1 MTKDIA
7 IIGMSAIFPGAPNVQ
22 TYWENILNKIDA
34 IKEVPANRID
44 SRYFGANI
52 AAVDRFYCDKGGFI
66 DDYAHF
72 DPVAFGILPLAVE
85 GMEPDQLLTLQ
96 LAHQALEDAG
106 VWNKRCSLDNTSI
119 IIGKGNYVG
128 PGATR
133 AVEVVHVSEQM
144 IEVLRNLMPHLSEEE
159 LDKVKK
165 AFQSKKG
172 RFTPDTAMGLIPNLV
187 ASLVANRLN
196 LGGAA
201 YTVDAACASS
211 LLAIDH
217 AVNELI
223 SGRADMAIAGGVHVA
238 QNATFWSIFN
248 QLGALSKKQQSR
260 PFDEEADGL
269 IIGEGCGFVVLKTLE
284 KAQQDLDRIYCVIKG
299 VGISSDGSGTS
310 VMSPSVKGQAK
321 AIEQALRNAEISP
334 NDVGYIEA
342 HGTAT
347 PLGDRTELETL
358 KQVFGTYQSG
368 LKAKIGSVKSM
379 IGHTM
384 PAAGVAGVIKT
395 ALALYHDTLPPTLH
409 CDSPIEAMMST
420 RFEPSHK
427 PIAWSE
433 SGLPLVAGVNAFGFG
448 GINAHI
454 VLKAYPQQTKIVSK
468 PATTSLLSEEKLL
481 LLARTN
487 VEELVAALKVQDT
500 TLGEGSHRIAIFN
513 PTEDRIKKAIN
524 IVKKGK
530 PWRNRQ
536 DIWFSNDPLLNDNGK
551 IAFLFPGL
559 DGLSSG
565 ETDSIVHYFGIEKEF
580 LLDDSLGEANV
591 LGSALSQLH
600 NSRVIDLA
608 LKKLGVL
615 PDLNAGHSMGE
626 WLAGMSAELVTT
638 ESVKTLVENLDPRSF
653 EISDAQFIAVGCGY
667 ERISSL
673 LGVIPNL
680 YLANDNCPQQVIL
693 CGSHVAI
700 QELTHQ
706 LKRDQIFHQVLPFQ
720 SGFHTP
726 FIKDK
731 VPQLLLG
738 INEIKFLKNKVPIWS
753 ATTLSPYPINVDE
766 IRALTVEHLIQPV
779 RFRELIEKLH
789 QEEEVKIFLQIGSG
803 GVIGFVDDILKGK
816 AYNAFA
822 ANSPHRN
829 GLAQLK
835 RVLALLYVEGK
846 EVDLDFLGVSKKQK
860 VNSSIKLQLGSS
872 LVTDWKFPPPLLV
885 HQSETKQNRSSLM
898 SAEQVKNPLAK
909 AVVENMEEAIGM
921 YSELITILEGSAVQS
936 GNSILKEYRDTQKE
950 TAIISSEPQ
959 VMHAPLSVSLA
970 THPYLIDHAL
980 VKQKEG
986 WHCPED
992 MDPVIPMTMIF
1003 ELFGEIAESYA
1014 EGKILNK
1021 IQDIRVFQWMNVSKP
1036 FKESVEVRWMGAD
1049 KLSLSIQKYAELIA
1063 IVDTNRSVVLP
1074 IEPLD
1079 IGKPLDI
1086 SIEAKSIYD
1095 RHMFHGPAY
1104 QGIQSILSISEKGIK
1119 GMISGNGGKGSLLD
1133 NAGQLF
1139 GLWLQLTLPINRVAF
1154 PVKIDEITF
1163 YQDFHD
1169 QTGVFE
1175 CTCML
1180 TDLNNET
1187 ATANFL
1193 LTRNGK
1199 LWASIQGWQ
1208 NIRLEFDE
1216 RLWQVSMAPKSNILS
1231 DEISPGVFKFH
1242 KAYQKVIS
1250 WDFIAKRYL
1259 PLDDRNYLQEM
1270 PLNKRKKWL
1279 ISRVAVRDAIRSLLL
1294 KEKNEAHFPIE
1305 FHLGKL
1311 STGQPI
1317 VKGENKENIHISI
1330 AHKND
1335 EAVGIASIG
1344 RPVGI
1349 DIEEIK
1355 ERGSGFDEIALTHA
1369 EQLLLKGRLH
1379 DEWVTRFW
1387 VAKEAYGKYLGKGL
1401 QGNPKKY
1408 QVSAVN
1414 GNDLLIEGI
1423 KIKTIKHNNYIIGW
1437 TL

>member
-7 IIGMSAIFPGAPNVQ
+7 IIGMSAIFPGAPDLR
-22 TYWENILNKIDA
+22 TYWENIINKVDA
-34 IKEVPANRID
+34 IKEVPANRVD
-44 SRYFGANI
+44 SRYFEGSVP
-52 AAVDRFYCDKGGFI
+52 AVDRFYCYKGGFI

-96 LAHQALEDAG
+96 LAYKALEDAG
-106 VWNKRCSLDNTSI
+106 VWSKKYSLDNTSI

-133 AVEVVHVSEQM
+133 AVEIVHVSEQM
-144 IEVLRNLMPHLSEEE
+144 IEVLRKLMPHLSEEE
-159 LDKVKK
+159 LNAIKK
-165 AFQSKKG
+165 EFQTKKG

-217 AVNELI
+217 AVNELQ

-269 IIGEGCGFVVLKTLE
+269 IIGEGCGFIVLKTLE
-284 KAQQDLDRIYCVIKG
+284 KAQQDHDKIYCIIKG
-299 VGISSDGSGTS
+299 VGVSSDGSGTS
-310 VMSPSVKGQAK
+310 VMSPSVKGQVK
-321 AIEQALRNAEISP
+321 AIEQALKKAEISA
-334 NDVGYIEA
+334 NDIGYIEA

-358 KQVFGTYQSG
+358 KQVFGTYQGG

-379 IGHTM
+379 IGHAM
-384 PAAGVAGVIKT
+384 PAAGIASIIKT
-395 ALALYHDTLPPTLH
+395 ALALYYDILPPTLH
-409 CDSPIEAMMST
+409 CDSPTETMKST
-420 RFEPSHK
+420 RFEPSLES
-427 PIAWSE
+427 ITWSE

-448 GINAHI
+448 GINAHV
-454 VLKAYPQQTKIVSK
+454 VLKAYSQKRRITSDLTP
-468 PATTSLLSEEKLL
+468 SLLPDDKLL
-481 LLARTN
+481 LLARAN
-487 VEELVAALKVQDT
+487 VEELVRALETQDT
-500 TLGEGSHRIAIFN
+500 TLGVGNYRIAIFN

-536 DIWFSNDPLLNDNGK
+536 DIWFSSDPLLKEDGK

-565 ETDSIVHYFGIEKEF
+565 ETDSIVDYFGIEREF
-580 LLDDSLGEANV
+580 LTDDLGQETNV
-591 LGSALSQLH
+591 LSSALSQLH
-600 NSRVIDLA
+600 NSRVVDLA
-608 LKKLGVL
+608 LKKLGIL

-626 WLAGMSAELVTT
+626 WLAGMSAGLVTT
-638 ESVKTLVENLDPRSF
+638 ESVKTLVESLDPKFF
-653 EISDAQFIAVGCGY
+653 EISDAQFVAVGCSY
-667 ERISSL
+667 ERISDL
-673 LGVIPNL
+673 LNKIPDL

-693 CGSHVAI
+693 CGTYTAI
-700 QELTHQ
+700 QELTLE
-706 LKRDQIFHQVLPFQ
+706 LKNQQIFHQILPFQ

-738 INEIKFLKNKVPIWS
+738 INKIEFLENKVAVWS
-753 ATTLSPYPINVDE
+753 ATTLSPYPTNVEE
-766 IRALTVEHLIQPV
+766 IRALTVEHLMQPV
-779 RFRELIEKLH
+779 RFRQLIEKLH
-789 QEEEVKIFLQIGSG
+789 KEEHVKIFLQIGSG
-803 GVIGFVDDILKGK
+803 GVIGFVDDTLKGE
-816 AYNAFA
+816 AYNAYA
-822 ANSPHRN
+822 ANSPHRS
-829 GLAQLK
+829 GLSQLK

-846 EVDLDFLGVSKKQK
+846 EVDLDFLGVSREQK
-860 VNSSIKLQLGSS
+860 VNTDLSLQLGSS
-872 LVTDWKFPPPLLV
+872 LVTDWKFSVPSLAYAD
-885 HQSETKQNRSSLM
+885 EKRQNRSVLV
-898 SAEQVKNPLAK
+898 SAEQIKNPLAK
-909 AVVENMEEAIGM
+909 AVAENMEEAIGM
-921 YSELITILEGSAVQS
+921 YSELITILEENSVRSGS
-936 GNSILKEYRDTQKE
+936 SIVKEYRDVQKE
-950 TAIISSEPQ
+950 GNVALSESQRIST
-959 VMHAPLSVSLA
+959 PLSISLA

-986 WHCPED
+986 WHCPDD

-1014 EGKILNK
+1014 EGKILTK

-1036 FKESVEVRWMGAD
+1036 FKESVEVQWLNAD
-1049 KLSLSIQKYAELIA
+1049 KLSLNIKKYAELVA
-1063 IVDTNRSVVLP
+1063 IVGTNRS
-1074 IEPLD
+1074 ISSMQSLD
-1079 IGKPLDI
+1079 IGKPLDL
-1086 SIEAKSIYD
+1086 SIDAKTIYE

-1104 QGIQSILSISEKGIK
+1104 QGIKSVLNISDKGIK
-1119 GMISGNGGKGSLLD
+1119 GIISGSEGKGSLLD

-1163 YQDFHD
+1163 HQDFHD
-1169 QTGVFE
+1169 QTGLFE

-1187 ATANFL
+1187 ATADFL
-1193 LTRNGK
+1193 LTRNGQA
-1199 LWASIQGWQ
+1199 WASIRGWQ

-1259 PLDDRNYLQEM
+1259 PLEDRNYLQEM
-1270 PLNKRKKWL
+1270 PLNRRKKWL

-1305 FHLGKL
+1305 FDLGSL
-1311 STGQPI
+1311 PSGQPI
-1317 VKGENKENIHISI
+1317 VKGDNKENIHISI

-1335 EAVGIASIG
+1335 EAVGIASLG
-1344 RPVGI
+1344 KPVGI

-1355 ERGSGFDEIALTHA
+1355 ERGSGFDEIVLTQA

-1408 QVSAVN
+1408 QVSAIN
-1414 GNDLLIEGI
+1414 GNDLFIGEI
-1423 KIKTIKHNNYIIGW
+1423 KIKTVKHNNYIIGW